1 MIRPEQNSL
10 LGPSLVGI
18 TASMNRRPSSYVPL
32 LRMVTLLSLLACSL
46 SGCNW
51 STTTLALDNP
61 ASTKPSVS
69 EAIELPK
76 PATDLGSS
84 DEQSENQAETDSPT
98 ASPLQTNVDPALLVG
113 RWQDS
118 FFGKRTLVL
127 NADGTAEMRLD
138 LDFAGS
144 LLYGK
149 QVDFDMKW
157 SLDQGTVTI
166 NILNGKPERAAKS
179 LMDTWGKQHIYLLDL
194 VESDRIEMR
203 DKSRLASHTLQR
215 LLEERPRTETGVAA
229 PTKP

>member
-1 MIRPEQNSL
+1 
-10 LGPSLVGI
+10 VGI
-18 TASMNRRPSSYVPL
+18 AANMNRPPSSFVS
-32 LRMVTLLSLLACSL
+32 LRQMVTLLPLLACSL

-61 ASTKPSVS
+61 ASTKANISRATD
-69 EAIELPK
+69 EAVPT

-84 DEQSENQAETDSPT
+84 DEQPVDQAEPDSPT
-98 ASPLQTNVDPALLVG
+98 AAPLQTNVDPVQLVG

-118 FFGKRTLVL
+118 FFGKRTLIL
-127 NADGTAEMRLD
+127 NADGTAQMRLD

-166 NILNGKPERAAKS
+166 DILKGKPEAAAKS
-179 LMDTWGKQHIYLLDL
+179 LMDTWGTQHIYLLDL
-194 VESDRIEMR
+194 VETDRIEMR
-203 DKSRLASHTLQR
+203 DKRHLASHTLQR
-215 LLEERPRTETGVAA
+215 LAE
-229 PTKP
+229 